1 MSLTPLPRMM
11 GPADA
16 AEPSADPDDIF
27 YQLDQ
32 ELEYLEREI
41 DQYLQGNIERQP
53 FPHRQLQALLQLKQ
67 FPALF
72 RPAYNELLSLLPV
85 KISLRSRSMDFR
97 VPMTS
102 AVDLPSTSYARFRCI
117 YAGPATSSPQCE
129 TWTFIPYVQD
139 TYLRGLARV
148 LGASAN
154 TNLTGHELEAE
165 LAVGFKQMF
174 CSGHDDRLKD
184 DQAGAFAVACRPVID
199 RWRDREQ
206 LWRNVGKLQC
216 QQTRTQQSSNRA

>member
-1 MSLTPLPRMM
+1 MM

-16 AEPSADPDDIF
+16 AEPSAEPDDIF

-32 ELEYLEREI
+32 ELEYLEREVN
-41 DQYLQGNIERQP
+41 QYLRGNIERQP
-53 FPHRQLQALLQLKQ
+53 FPHRELQALLQLKQ

-72 RPAYNELLSLLPV
+72 RPAYKELLSLLPV
-85 KISLRSRSMDFR
+85 KISLRSKRMDFR

-139 TYLRGLARV
+139 TYLRGLAGV

-154 TNLTGHELEAE
+154 INLIGPELEAE

-174 CSGHDDRLKD
+174 CSGHDDKLKD

-199 RWRDREQ
+199 RWRESEQ
-206 LWRNVGKLQC
+206 LWRNVGQLQC
-216 QQTRTQQSSNRA
+216 QQTRTHQGTSWT

>member
-1 MSLTPLPRMM
+1 MSTANP
-11 GPADA
+11 
-16 AEPSADPDDIF
+16 AEPTAEPDDIF

-32 ELEYLEREI
+32 ELEFLEQEVA
-41 DQYLQGNIERQP
+41 QYVNGNINKQP
-53 FPHRQLQALLQLKQ
+53 FPQRQLHALLQLKQ

-72 RPAYNELLSLLPV
+72 RPAYNELLSALPV
-85 KISLRSRSMDFR
+85 NISLRSRSMGFR

-139 TYLRGLARV
+139 TYLRGLAGI
-148 LGASAN
+148 LGCSAN
-154 TNLTGHELEAE
+154 INLSGGEMEAE
-165 LAVGFKQMF
+165 LAAGFKQMF
-174 CSGHDDRLKD
+174 CSGHDEKLKD
-184 DQAGAFAVACRPVID
+184 DQASAFAVACRPVVD
-199 RWRDREQ
+199 RWRESEQ

-216 QQTRTQQSSNRA
+216 HPIRTHGSPRKL